1 MPRRFRHPARR
12 WLALPIVGGAIA
24 IGAPAAG
31 VSGGAPARQ
40 PEQITALDFGTMRLP
55 AGAVRGRVEFAARRA
70 RVWAEPGVR
79 RGDGSVSPP
88 VRRMLLEG
96 DVVVTLGL
104 HRFNAKR
111 AVVWIR
117 RLEPREADDAPP
129 GASVHQVY
137 VYFDRVGG
145 GAADAAV
152 TVSADRLS
160 VQGVVATEEPVRM
173 HVDLAEEG
181 RPRDAL
187 IDEAE
192 AELAEHLRA
201 IVAPPAPP
209 VRAERRWRPD
219 RPIVE
224 RPPAREEP
232 ARAVPPPV
240 REPAPP
246 PPPPVEVVRVPEERG
261 APPRE
266 APAPVDE
273 AATLPPPA
281 PGGRVVEPEP
291 PPTRIFPSDGVF
303 TFSAGQIVLVPGE
316 DERAVLLTGGVRV
329 QYWQPRSQRTM
340 QLTGERAVIF
350 LSPGGAADLSR
361 LSAEDVLG
369 VYLEGDANATD
380 GKYTLRGPRIYYDVR
395 EDRGLVADA
404 VLWSYDAR
412 RRIPLYVRASSIR
425 QEGERQ
431 FVAERATLA
440 NTRFSR
446 PHFSIGAGSVSVTQY
461 SRRDGTSGHLVDARD
476 LTLRGAGVPF
486 LYWPRFVGDPNAIP
500 LRNVAF
506 ESSSRTGP
514 AWKTSWDAW
523 SLLGLRPPDGVST
536 ELLADY
542 YNERGFAV
550 GTEAS
555 IRRRDHEG
563 NLFAYMLFDDSGT
576 DVMKPGPRLSREGG
590 TRGIVLADHR
600 WRVNDLWTLTLEG
613 SYISDPR
620 LAPALFQGITE
631 RRREVTTRGHL
642 ARRDD
647 HTLLQIEAKANLDD
661 FITND
666 YLLSSHGYSVDKLPE
681 AVYSVVGL
689 DLSPD
694 RYPGLFTYHG
704 EHRVGQLALNFHDPE
719 ARETG
724 YRTRRTAE
732 AAFGIDPVDSIADR
746 LRSEG
751 LHESPI
757 VRADTRNEFSMQLA
771 AGPINVNPFVV
782 ARGTAWDTDFS
793 AYSPEETD
801 NARLWGGAGVR
812 FSTTIHRVDD
822 SVDSRLLDLHRVRH
836 VIEPGVTVWHGFTNV
851 DRVNLPVYD
860 DSVESIAEG
869 TMIRAG
875 IDQAWQTKRGGPGRW
890 RTVDVLTLRTEYVW
904 SSEDTDPESPIGRW
918 FEDRPELSN
927 PGEFLNAEALWQATD
942 AVGIAGRMVYDFERN
957 QPSYSSAGVVVD
969 HTPDFRTY
977 VSTNFVNA
985 MDSTVVSFGANYT
998 LTSKYRAGLSANYDT
1013 DAGDFERFSATLTR
1027 DFPNLTLGVAFSYNK
1042 ITDEAGIGVIVS
1054 PRGLSG
1060 AVGVTGLG
1068 TARSG
1073 SSRLGG

>member
-1 MPRRFRHPARR
+1 MHRRFRHPTRR
-12 WLALPIVGGAIA
+12 WLALPIVGSVVVAGLPAA
-24 IGAPAAG
+24 HAPAG
-31 VSGGAPARQ
+31 TPARQ
-40 PEQITALDFGTMRLP
+40 PEQIAARDFGSVRLP
-55 AGAVRGRVEFAARRA
+55 AGAVRGRVEFTARRA
-70 RVWAEPGVR
+70 RVWAEPGAPR
-79 RGDGSVSPP
+79 P
-88 VRRMLLEG
+88 VRRMLLDG

-111 AVVWIR
+111 AVVWMR
-117 RLEPREADDAPP
+117 RLEPHEADDAPP
-129 GASVHQVY
+129 GATVHQVF

-152 TVSADRLS
+152 TVSAERLS
-160 VQGVVATEEPVRM
+160 VQGVVATEEPVRL
-173 HVDLAEEG
+173 HADLAEEG
-181 RPRDAL
+181 RPRDAF

-192 AELAEHLRA
+192 VELAEHLRA
-201 IVAPPAPP
+201 IVSPPAPP
-209 VRAERRWRPD
+209 VRVERRWRPD
-219 RPIVE
+219 RPFVE
-224 RPPAREEP
+224 RAPARVEAPPARD
-232 ARAVPPPV
+232 
-240 REPAPP
+240 PAPP
-246 PPPPVEVVRVPEERG
+246 PPPPVEVTLAPEERD
-261 APPRE
+261 A
-266 APAPVDE
+266 
-273 AATLPPPA
+273 PPPA
-281 PGGRVVEPEP
+281 DAPTRVAADETLPVPGGRVVEPEP
-291 PPTRIFPSDGVF
+291 APTRIFPSDGVF
-303 TFSAGQIVLVPGE
+303 TFSAGQVVLVPGE

-340 QLTGERAVIF
+340 QLTGERAVVF

-369 VYLEGDANATD
+369 VYLEGDAIASD

-395 EDRGLVADA
+395 EDRGLVTDA
-404 VLWSYDAR
+404 VMWSYDAR

-446 PHFSIGAGSVSVTQY
+446 PHFSIGAGSVSVTRY
-461 SRRDGTSGHLVDARD
+461 RRRDGTSGHLVDAHD
-476 LTLRGAGVPF
+476 LTLRGGGVPF
-486 LYWPRFVGDPNAIP
+486 LYWPRFVGDPNAVP
-500 LRNVAF
+500 LRNAAF

-514 AWKTSWDAW
+514 AWKTAWDAW
-523 SLLGLRPPDGVST
+523 SLLGLRAPDGVST

-550 GTEAS
+550 GTEAAV
-555 IRRRDHEG
+555 RRPGHEG

-647 HTLLQIEAKANLDD
+647 HTLLQLEAKTDLND

-666 YLLSSHGYSVDKLPE
+666 YLLSSQGYSVDKLPE

-694 RYPGLFTYHG
+694 DYPGLFTYHG

-724 YRTRRTAE
+724 YRARRTAQ

-746 LRSEG
+746 LRAEG

-771 AGPINVNPFVV
+771 AGPINISPFVV
-782 ARGTAWDTDFS
+782 ARGTAWDTDFTG
-793 AYSPEETD
+793 YSPEETD
-801 NARLWGGAGVR
+801 NARVWGGAGVR

-822 SVDSRLLDLHRVRH
+822 TVDSRLFDLHRVRH
-836 VIEPGVTVWHGFTNV
+836 VIEPGVTLWHGFTNV

-869 TMIRAG
+869 TMVRAG

-904 SSEDTDPESPIGRW
+904 SSDDTDPESPIGRW

-927 PGEFLNAEALWQATD
+927 PGEFINAEALWQATD
-942 AVGIAGRMVYDFERN
+942 AVGIVGRMVYDFGKS
-957 QPSYSSAGVVVD
+957 QPSYSSAGLVVD
-969 HTPDFRTY
+969 HTPEFRTF

-985 MDSTVVSFGANYT
+985 LDSTVVSFGANYT
-998 LTSKYRAGLSANYDT
+998 LTSKYRAGISANYDT
-1013 DAGDFERFSATLTR
+1013 DRGDFERFSATVTR
-1027 DFPNLTLGVAFSYNK
+1027 DFPNVTLGVAFSYNK

-1060 AVGVTGLG
+1060 AVGVSGLG
-1068 TARSG
+1068 TARGG